1 MNRMPTLM
9 NDGNPQAAG
18 QPAAPVD
25 ASAAGPPARPRVR
38 PSVPPKL
45 PSDAVIILPNYED
58 VAQCILE
65 SVITAGAHLRPN
77 KLSSVLPLLWADDG
91 SGVFDGRFS
100 PWTAGCARRRIGERI
115 AALVAHYSNRYEA
128 SQFPTAIMNLA
139 KRIHDESAADQTEAN
154 NRQLVIDQEAERR
167 QNANNEREGALGLL
181 PRGRGTGIPAVP
193 DAGARLTAM
202 REAAGL
208 LAQNPRSQNNNGEY
222 CSFLKLARYFWT

>member
-1 MNRMPTLM
+1 M

-45 PSDAVIILPNYED
+45 PSDAAIVLPNYED

-65 SVITAGAHLRPN
+65 SIISARAHLRPN

-91 SGVFDGRFS
+91 SGVFDGRLS
-100 PWTAGCARRRIGERI
+100 PWSAGCARRRIGERI
-115 AALVAHYSNRYEA
+115 SALIAQYSSQHAA
-128 SQFPTAIMNLA
+128 SQFPTVIMNFA
-139 KRIHDESAADQTEAN
+139 KRIQDEAAADQHDVKN
-154 NRQLVIDQEAERR
+154 CQLVNDQQAERC
-167 QNANNEREGALGLL
+167 QNANNKREGALGLL
-181 PRGRGTGIPAVP
+181 PRGRGTGIPVIQEAN
-193 DAGARLTAM
+193 ARLTAM

-208 LAQNPRSQNNNGEY
+208 LAQNPRLQNNNGEY
-222 CSFLKLARYFWT
+222 YTFIKLDRYFWT